1 MPPATKEAT
10 VSGSCESP
18 VDSDLDDL
26 AFALMR
32 RHIAANLSGAVDK
45 VATTARL
52 RRINRLWQDG
62 MAGTLRHELEMNP
75 AH

>member
-1 MPPATKEAT
+1 MVFGT
-10 VSGSCESP
+10 CEST
-18 VDSDLDDL
+18 VDSDLDAL
-26 AFALMR
+26 AFALVR

-62 MAGTLRHELEMNP
+62 MAGALRHELEMNP